1 MESKYYHLTGG
12 THSFLVLHDL
22 LNPSEEFPIHTQS
35 DWELIYIIRGCG
47 TFVIGDQSQPFTKDE
62 IFLIPPDMLH
72 GWIFDNNPG
81 NVIEDICLLFRKN
94 LFKELSVTLP
104 EIGPLGH
111 LDSRQ
116 HTAFQ
121 LRGDLL
127 KNVRHEM
134 QEIIKTDS
142 LGQLSGVIR
151 ILGHLALSDEMNPTG
166 INRPLKKR
174 DKKIQQIE
182 IYVSLHYNHDIPI
195 DEIASLVHM
204 NRSSFCVFF
213 KRMKGVS
220 FTNYLNTYRMDIAC
234 RLLSTTDKS
243 VSEIAY
249 GVGFNN
255 LSHFCRTFL
264 KYKEVSPTKYR
275 NRMGHGHSDITTT
288 PPSNKRRPQFCG
300 RPEFI
305 FQQQNLL
312 FYILLFAARS
322 LSLIAFGLFA
332 AIGLVVAFCLRVA
345 TRSRRFTIFAFAI
358 GAITL
363 FLTIGFA
370 FFAAFR
376 LGLTTGSRLSHSR

>member
-1 MESKYYHLTGG
+1 
-12 THSFLVLHDL
+12 
-22 LNPSEEFPIHTQS
+22 
-35 DWELIYIIRGCG
+35 
-47 TFVIGDQSQPFTKDE
+47 
-62 IFLIPPDMLH
+62 MLH

-81 NVIEDICLLFRKN
+81 NVVEDICLLFRKN

-127 KNVRHEM
+127 KNVRHE
-134 QEIIKTDS
+134 TDS

-288 PPSNKRRPQFCG
+288 P
-300 RPEFI
+300 
-305 FQQQNLL
+305 
-312 FYILLFAARS
+312 A
-322 LSLIAFGLFA
+322 
-332 AIGLVVAFCLRVA
+332 
-345 TRSRRFTIFAFAI
+345 
-358 GAITL
+358 
-363 FLTIGFA
+363 
-370 FFAAFR
+370 
-376 LGLTTGSRLSHSR
+376 

>member
-81 NVIEDICLLFRKN
+81 NVVEDICLLFRKN

-182 IYVSLHYNHDIPI
+182 IYVSF
-195 DEIASLVHM
+195 
-204 NRSSFCVFF
+204 R
-213 KRMKGVS
+213 
-220 FTNYLNTYRMDIAC
+220 
-234 RLLSTTDKS
+234 
-243 VSEIAY
+243 
-249 GVGFNN
+249 
-255 LSHFCRTFL
+255 
-264 KYKEVSPTKYR
+264 R
-275 NRMGHGHSDITTT
+275 NRLPRTHEPFFVLRLFQTNERGIVYELSQYLPYGYSL
-288 PPSNKRRPQFCG
+288 PPVVDDGQ
-300 RPEFI
+300 
-305 FQQQNLL
+305 
-312 FYILLFAARS
+312 
-322 LSLIAFGLFA
+322 
-332 AIGLVVAFCLRVA
+332 IGLRDSV
-345 TRSRRFTIFAFAI
+345 RRRI
-358 GAITL
+358 
-363 FLTIGFA
+363 
-370 FFAAFR
+370 
-376 LGLTTGSRLSHSR
+376 

>member
-182 IYVSLHYNHDIPI
+182 IYVWLHYNHDIHEPFFVLCLFQTNERGI
-195 DEIASLVHM
+195 VYELSQYLPYGYSL
-204 NRSSFCVFF
+204 
-213 KRMKGVS
+213 
-220 FTNYLNTYRMDIAC
+220 
-234 RLLSTTDKS
+234 
-243 VSEIAY
+243 
-249 GVGFNN
+249 
-255 LSHFCRTFL
+255 
-264 KYKEVSPTKYR
+264 
-275 NRMGHGHSDITTT
+275 
-288 PPSNKRRPQFCG
+288 PPVVDDGQ
-300 RPEFI
+300 
-305 FQQQNLL
+305 
-312 FYILLFAARS
+312 
-322 LSLIAFGLFA
+322 
-332 AIGLVVAFCLRVA
+332 IGLRDSV
-345 TRSRRFTIFAFAI
+345 RRRI
-358 GAITL
+358 
-363 FLTIGFA
+363 
-370 FFAAFR
+370 
-376 LGLTTGSRLSHSR
+376 

>member
-12 THSFLVLHDL
+12 TRSFLVLHDL

-72 GWIFDNNPG
+72 GWIFDNNPD
-81 NVIEDICLLFRKN
+81 NVVEDICLLFR
-94 LFKELSVTLP
+94 
-104 EIGPLGH
+104 
-111 LDSRQ
+111 
-116 HTAFQ
+116 
-121 LRGDLL
+121 

-213 KRMKGVS
+213 KRMKGIS

-288 PPSNKRRPQFCG
+288 P
-300 RPEFI
+300 
-305 FQQQNLL
+305 
-312 FYILLFAARS
+312 A
-322 LSLIAFGLFA
+322 
-332 AIGLVVAFCLRVA
+332 
-345 TRSRRFTIFAFAI
+345 
-358 GAITL
+358 
-363 FLTIGFA
+363 
-370 FFAAFR
+370 
-376 LGLTTGSRLSHSR
+376 

>member
-1 MESKYYHLTGG
+1 
-12 THSFLVLHDL
+12 
-22 LNPSEEFPIHTQS
+22 
-35 DWELIYIIRGCG
+35 
-47 TFVIGDQSQPFTKDE
+47 
-62 IFLIPPDMLH
+62 MLH

-81 NVIEDICLLFRKN
+81 NVVEDICLLFRKN

-275 NRMGHGHSDITTT
+275 NRMGHGHTDITTT
-288 PPSNKRRPQFCG
+288 P
-300 RPEFI
+300 
-305 FQQQNLL
+305 
-312 FYILLFAARS
+312 A
-322 LSLIAFGLFA
+322 
-332 AIGLVVAFCLRVA
+332 
-345 TRSRRFTIFAFAI
+345 
-358 GAITL
+358 
-363 FLTIGFA
+363 
-370 FFAAFR
+370 
-376 LGLTTGSRLSHSR
+376 

>member
-12 THSFLVLHDL
+12 TRSFLVLHDL

-72 GWIFDNNPG
+72 GWIFDNNPD
-81 NVIEDICLLFRKN
+81 NVAEDICLLFRKN

-182 IYVSLHYNHDIPI
+182 I
-195 DEIASLVHM
+195 
-204 NRSSFCVFF
+204 
-213 KRMKGVS
+213 
-220 FTNYLNTYRMDIAC
+220 
-234 RLLSTTDKS
+234 
-243 VSEIAY
+243 
-249 GVGFNN
+249 
-255 LSHFCRTFL
+255 
-264 KYKEVSPTKYR
+264 
-275 NRMGHGHSDITTT
+275 
-288 PPSNKRRPQFCG
+288 
-300 RPEFI
+300 
-305 FQQQNLL
+305 
-312 FYILLFAARS
+312 
-322 LSLIAFGLFA
+322 
-332 AIGLVVAFCLRVA
+332 
-345 TRSRRFTIFAFAI
+345 
-358 GAITL
+358 
-363 FLTIGFA
+363 
-370 FFAAFR
+370 
-376 LGLTTGSRLSHSR
+376 

>member
-1 MESKYYHLTGG
+1 
-12 THSFLVLHDL
+12 
-22 LNPSEEFPIHTQS
+22 
-35 DWELIYIIRGCG
+35 
-47 TFVIGDQSQPFTKDE
+47 
-62 IFLIPPDMLH
+62 MLH

-275 NRMGHGHSDITTT
+275 NRMGPGHSDITTT
-288 PPSNKRRPQFCG
+288 P
-300 RPEFI
+300 
-305 FQQQNLL
+305 
-312 FYILLFAARS
+312 A
-322 LSLIAFGLFA
+322 
-332 AIGLVVAFCLRVA
+332 
-345 TRSRRFTIFAFAI
+345 
-358 GAITL
+358 
-363 FLTIGFA
+363 
-370 FFAAFR
+370 
-376 LGLTTGSRLSHSR
+376 

>member
-81 NVIEDICLLFRKN
+81 NVVEDICLLFRKN

-116 HTAFQ
+116 HSAFQ

-142 LGQLSGVIR
+142 LGQLSGSVR
-151 ILGHLALSDEMNPTG
+151 CVSETG
-166 INRPLKKR
+166 
-174 DKKIQQIE
+174 
-182 IYVSLHYNHDIPI
+182 
-195 DEIASLVHM
+195 
-204 NRSSFCVFF
+204 SSFCVFF
-213 KRMKGVS
+213 KRMKGIS

-288 PPSNKRRPQFCG
+288 P
-300 RPEFI
+300 
-305 FQQQNLL
+305 
-312 FYILLFAARS
+312 A
-322 LSLIAFGLFA
+322 
-332 AIGLVVAFCLRVA
+332 
-345 TRSRRFTIFAFAI
+345 
-358 GAITL
+358 
-363 FLTIGFA
+363 
-370 FFAAFR
+370 
-376 LGLTTGSRLSHSR
+376 